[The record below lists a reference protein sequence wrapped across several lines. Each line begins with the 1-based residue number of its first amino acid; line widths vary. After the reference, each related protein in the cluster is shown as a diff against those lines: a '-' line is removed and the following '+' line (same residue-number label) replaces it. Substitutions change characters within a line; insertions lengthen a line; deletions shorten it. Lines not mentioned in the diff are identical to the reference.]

1 MKEQDY
7 LINHTVEYNEKDIVQ
22 YIRLIHALYESHVK
36 LLHIH
41 YQLKDDR

>member
-22 YIRLIHALYESHVK
+22 YILLIHARYENLVK
-36 LLHIH
+36 QLHIH
-41 YQLKDDR
+41 YRLIDDR